1 MPELLT
7 TELKSDL
14 ERIYKITGDILNALD
29 SGDIKCE
36 DSGTLEEIKFNLM
49 DIGGTL
55 QKDIFNCN
63 YLITKCQGSGFRLC
77 PDDATEYKS
86 NR

>member
-14 ERIYKITGDILNALD
+14 ERIYGLTGEILNALE
-29 SGDIKCE
+29 SGDIRCE
-36 DSGTLEEIKFNLM
+36 AGRSDDTLERIKFNLM

-55 QKDIFNCN
+55 QKDIFNCD
-63 YLITKCQGSGFRLC
+63 YIITKLRTAGA
-77 PDDATEYKS
+77 PD
-86 NR
+86 

>member
-1 MPELLT
+1 MPELLA

-29 SGDIKCE
+29 SGEIRCV
-36 DSGTLEEIKFNLM
+36 SEESRMLDRVKFDLM

-55 QKDIFNCN
+55 QKDIFNCD
-63 YLITKCQGSGFRLC
+63 YLITKCKTYGSESWTT
-77 PDDATEYKS
+77 P
-86 NR
+86 